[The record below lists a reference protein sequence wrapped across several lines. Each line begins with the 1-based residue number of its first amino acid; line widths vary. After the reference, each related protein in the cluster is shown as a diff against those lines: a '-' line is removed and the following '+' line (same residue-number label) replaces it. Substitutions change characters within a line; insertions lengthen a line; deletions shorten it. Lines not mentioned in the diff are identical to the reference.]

1 MRAALELE
9 RPQQGAII
17 LKFPGRRRRSARLE
31 RWIVAA
37 IAIAFT
43 AFVVGA
49 ARPVA
54 DRDAAAVEPVSL
66 LLPD

>member
-9 RPQQGAII
+9 RPQGAII
-17 LKFPGRRRRSARLE
+17 LKFPVRRRRNPRLE

-37 IAIAFT
+37 LAIAFT
-43 AFVVGA
+43 AFLAGA

-54 DRDAAAVEPVSL
+54 DRDAASVEPVSL